1 MSGDAHGSGNVY
13 LEGNVVC
20 CEEYS
25 GKYHEEDWAWLGEAA
40 HYLVGSIDFYG
51 EDYRHWRL
59 LIRDGQVVEQ
69 VGRVIYGDL
78 YDAFLEEY
86 PALPESIK
94 IKLNSWWVLQ
104 HL

>member
-1 MSGDAHGSGNVY
+1 MNPGDLRTPRTS
-13 LEGNVVC
+13 VVGVC
-20 CEEYS
+20 Q
-25 GKYHEEDWAWLGEAA
+25 
-40 HYLVGSIDFYG
+40 G